1 MNRRTL
7 LSVLLAVVCVAII
20 YGMAVQQS
28 QLTRLRAEQRKL
40 VAQLTP
46 APDSAAQTAAGSLDS
61 QTAAASV
68 PTELL
73 RLRNEVTRLTERRRE
88 LAGVR
93 GENEQ
98 LRAQVASQGTNTTVA
113 TPPPPGYVRKAEAR
127 MAGYNTPEDTIQSFL
142 WALQSNNIT
151 NLLQV
156 YTPDEAE
163 GMRDRVSQSTGS
175 IKDYLRGAEAVPGM
189 AVVSRKEGPDGPGS
203 LEVEVEIGPNL
214 PHEWISMRQVGGQW
228 KIAQRF

>member
-98 LRAQVASQGTNTTVA
+98 LRAQIASRGTNG
-113 TPPPPGYVRKAEAR
+113 PGGFQLPSSYVRRSEAR
-127 MAGYNTPEDTIQSFL
+127 MVGYNTPDDTLQSLL
-142 WALQSNNIT
+142 WAVQNHDLT
-151 NLLQV
+151 NLLQAL
-156 YTPDEAE
+156 TPEKAE
-163 GMRDRVSQSTGS
+163 EIRAGIGESPQAIEDFWSKSAGLVGLRILSREQDASDGS
-175 IKDYLRGAEAVPGM
+175 IAVKMEVIPGE
-189 AVVSRKEGPDGPGS
+189 SGPDTTF
-203 LEVEVEIGPNL
+203 
-214 PHEWISMRQVGGQW
+214 RQINGQW
-228 KIAQRF
+228 KIAGHF

>member
-98 LRAQVASQGTNTTVA
+98 LRDQVASQGTNTTVA

-175 IKDYLRGAEAVPGM
+175 IRTISVGPKRCRAWPWCAAKKGQTALGL
-189 AVVSRKEGPDGPGS
+189 SR
-203 LEVEVEIGPNL
+203 
-214 PHEWISMRQVGGQW
+214 
-228 KIAQRF
+228 

>member
-1 MNRRTL
+1 MNRRVL
-7 LSVLLAVVCVAII
+7 LSIVLIVVCGAVIC
-20 YGMAVQQS
+20 GMALQQG
-28 QLTRLRAEQRKL
+28 QLTRLRAEQRQF

-46 APDSAAQTAAGSLDS
+46 SPDSPAQTA
-61 QTAAASV
+61 SV
-68 PTELL
+68 SPETRLVTSPVPSELL

-88 LAGVR
+88 LTGVR
-93 GENEQ
+93 AENERLHAQ
-98 LRAQVASQGTNTTVA
+98 LVSQGTNGA
-113 TPPPPGYVRKAEAR
+113 AGNRPPPGYVRKAEAR
-127 MAGYNTPEDTIQSFL
+127 LLGYNTPEDTIQSFL